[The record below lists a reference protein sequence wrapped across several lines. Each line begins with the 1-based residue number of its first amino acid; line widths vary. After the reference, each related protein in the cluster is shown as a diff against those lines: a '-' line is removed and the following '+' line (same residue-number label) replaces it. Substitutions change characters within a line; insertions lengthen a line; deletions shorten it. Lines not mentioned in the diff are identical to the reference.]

1 MRWMGKPTP
10 QAPEEIMRVRTEQK
24 TITGVL
30 RVDSVRVC
38 VCEG

>member
-1 MRWMGKPTP
+1 MCV
-10 QAPEEIMRVRTEQK
+10 IVYVRVLRVNSVRAC
-24 TITGVL
+24 VL